1 MVTCW
6 ETRKR
11 EESGGAVSENFYC
24 NLRNRSALVTAGR
37 HVWRGKSVDEKQRRK
52 CFQDDS
58 LIVVVGETTRFQH
71 NGTLSHF
78 ASFYVSIYVKIVL

>member
-24 NLRNRSALVTAGR
+24 KWRNRSALVTAGR
-37 HVWRGKSVDEKQRRK
+37 HVGRGKNV
-52 CFQDDS
+52 DDS

-71 NGTLSHF
+71 NGTLSQF
-78 ASFYVSIYVKIVL
+78 GTLQASTLTFM

>member
-24 NLRNRSALVTAGR
+24 KWRNRSALVTAGR
-37 HVWRGKSVDEKQRRK
+37 HVWRGKSVDENNVEMFSR
-52 CFQDDS
+52 
-58 LIVVVGETTRFQH
+58 
-71 NGTLSHF
+71 
-78 ASFYVSIYVKIVL
+78 